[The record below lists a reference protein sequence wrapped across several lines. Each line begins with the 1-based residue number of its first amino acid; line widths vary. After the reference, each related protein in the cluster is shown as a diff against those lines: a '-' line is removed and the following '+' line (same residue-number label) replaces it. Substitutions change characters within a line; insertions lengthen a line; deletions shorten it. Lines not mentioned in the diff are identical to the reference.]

1 LLDSGDEAIEA
12 HNACGQTGC
21 QADVYVE
28 ELTLFISD
36 LQ

>member
-1 LLDSGDEAIEA
+1 LLDSGGEAIEVHEA
-12 HNACGQTGC
+12 HGQTGC